1 MRKRSEFFFSIILV
15 PIDFLA
21 LMGAFVLAYIIRVKL
36 EGRPVAHAIAA
47 MDFVQIILVLLPVWI
62 LIFALSGL
70 YSQTNLRGRWSEL
83 GKIFVAV
90 SGGVM
95 ITILLDFVQGPVSW
109 FPSKSVPVYAYGLGL
124 FLVTAARILVRKIQQ
139 GLFKFGVGVQNAL
152 LVGSGPVAQQI
163 RLRLDHYSNGYRVL
177 GCVDSARGATRR
189 MSGMPVYETF
199 DLALESLGKTPLD
212 QIIQADSALDQE
224 DVLAMVRYATNHH
237 ITYRFMPNQFGL
249 YAARAA
255 VGTLAGVTMVEM
267 RLTPLEGW
275 GRVAKRIFDV
285 LGAMLAII
293 VFSPLLAGVAFIIK
307 LKDPTGP
314 ILFRHR
320 RLSRNGNAVYIYKFR
335 TMIWKYCDG
344 PDRPF
349 KNAEDTF
356 RAMNRE
362 DLIPEF
368 KKAQKVEHD
377 PRVSRLGRIL
387 RKTSLDE
394 LPQLLNVLKG
404 ELSMVGPRP
413 IIPAELEHYGD
424 RSASFLAL
432 KPGLTGLWQ
441 ISGRSDISYDERVKL
456 DIYYVENWSLMLDVR
471 IIIKTFFAILRQ
483 KGAY

>member
-1 MRKRSEFFFSIILV
+1 MRKRSEFFFSMIMI

-21 LMGAFVLAYIIRVKL
+21 LMGAFVLAYIIRVKI
-36 EGRPVAHAIAA
+36 EDKPVAHVIPA
-47 MDFVQIILVLLPVWI
+47 MEFLQVILILVPVWI

-70 YSQTNLRGRWSEL
+70 YAQTNLRGRWSEL

-95 ITILLDFVQGPVSW
+95 FTILLDFLQPVSL
-109 FPSKSVPVYAYGLGL
+109 FPSKAVPIYAYGIGL
-124 FLVTAARILVRKIQQ
+124 ALVAVSRSTVRMVQQ
-139 GLFKFGVGVQNAL
+139 WLFNFGVGVQNAII
-152 LVGSGPVAQQI
+152 VGSGPVAQQI
-163 RLRLDHYSNGYRVL
+163 REQLRLTRSGFRLL
-177 GCVDSARGATRR
+177 GCVDSSRGAARR
-189 MSGMPVYETF
+189 MPGLAVYSSF
-199 DLALESLGKTPLD
+199 DQALETIGKTPLD
-212 QIIQADSALDQE
+212 QIIQADSALNQE
-224 DVLAMVRYATNHH
+224 EIMTLVRYASNHH

-275 GRVAKRIFDV
+275 GRVVKRIFDI
-285 LGAMLAII
+285 LGGILAIV
-293 VFSPLLAGVAFIIK
+293 VFSPFLLGVALLLK
-307 LKDPTGP
+307 VKDPGGP
-314 ILFRHR
+314 LIFKHR
-320 RLSRNGNAVYIYKFR
+320 RLSRNGNEVYIYKFR

-349 KNAEDTF
+349 KSAEETF
-356 RAMNRE
+356 RAMGRPE
-362 DLIPEF
+362 LIEEF
-368 KKAQKVEHD
+368 HKVQKVEND
-377 PRVSRLGRIL
+377 PRVSRFGRIL

-394 LPQLLNVLKG
+394 LPQLFNVLRG

-441 ISGRSDISYDERVKL
+441 ISGRNDISYDERVKL
-456 DIYYVENWSLMLDVR
+456 DIYYVENWNLMLDIR
-471 IIIKTFFAILRQ
+471 ILIKSVLAVLKSR
-483 KGAY
+483 GAY